1 MTKLNEKEIIDLIVS
16 KLKSDNTITEFGKDD
31 VAILS
36 LKDAKTKTSK
46 NNIFCPVSI
55 IMKCDMLVGNT
66 DVPAGMK
73 PWQIA
78 RKSIVSCVSDLSAKG
93 IKPPYLSL
101 ISLGIPRRYSKNEIK
116 GLIIGF
122 QIASKEFG
130 IKIVGGDTN
139 ESNELIIDCNM
150 LGFSNINDA
159 ANIPRRSGAK
169 PGDLVVVSGEFGYS
183 SSGLKILMNNVK
195 SHGIFKKNAILS
207 VVEPKPRQKFGI
219 ALAKYFSSSIDS
231 SDGLAISLYELA
243 RQSKVNFLIENI
255 PSAKGVDYF
264 AQNNRLDVKELVFH
278 GGEEYEIVATIPKSK
293 LNRIKSVARKLKLK
307 LLVIGRVEKGDGKVF
322 LIDDNKTRKEAS
334 LLDDRGYIH
343 LGGRSH

>member
-1 MTKLNEKEIIDLIVS
+1 
-16 KLKSDNTITEFGKDD
+16 
-31 VAILS
+31 
-36 LKDAKTKTSK
+36 
-46 NNIFCPVSI
+46 
-55 IMKCDMLVGNT
+55 
-66 DVPAGMK
+66 MK

-219 ALAKYFSSSIDS
+219 AVAKYFSSSIDS

-293 LNRIKSVARKLKLK
+293 LNRIKSVARKSKLK

-343 LGGRSH
+343 LGRRGH

>member
-1 MTKLNEKEIIDLIVS
+1 MTKLNEKEIINLFVS
-16 KLKSDNTITEFGKDD
+16 KLKSDSTKSEFGKDD

-36 LKDAKTKTSK
+36 LKDTKTKTSK

-66 DVPAGMK
+66 DVPVGMK

-101 ISLGIPRRYSKNEIK
+101 ISLGIPSRYSKNEIK

-183 SSGLKILMNNVK
+183 SSGLKILMNNAK

-207 VVEPKPRQKFGI
+207 VVKPQPRQKFGI

-243 RQSKVNFLIENI
+243 RQSKVNLLIENV

-278 GGEEYEIVATIPKSK
+278 GGEEYEIVATISKSK
-293 LNRIKSVARKLKLK
+293 LNRIKSVARKSKLK
-307 LLVIGRVEKGDGKVF
+307 LLVIGKVEKGNGKVF

-343 LGGRSH
+343 LVGRSH